1 MAPFMI
7 LFLALLPQ
15 LCVAFH
21 IGSLRRSLLCV
32 VPSARQSTRLSMT
45 FGGIAEKLGGLVEFI
60 SGQQKVTEANIEDTL
75 KVDRK
80 RSRHESTWKIN

>member
-1 MAPFMI
+1 MMAPLLI

-21 IGSLRRSLLCV
+21 VGSLPRSSLYV
-32 VPSARQSTRLSMT
+32 VPRAKQSTRLSMT

-75 KVDRK
+75 KVNRK
-80 RSRHESTWKIN
+80 CSRLGAH

>member
-1 MAPFMI
+1 MAPFVV

-21 IGSLRRSLLCV
+21 IGSLRRSSSYV
-32 VPSARQSTRLSMT
+32 VPSVRQSTRLTMT
-45 FGGIAEKLGGLVEFI
+45 FGGIAEKLGGIVEFI

-75 KVDRK
+75 KVQRMK
-80 RSRHESTWKIN
+80 CFRNST